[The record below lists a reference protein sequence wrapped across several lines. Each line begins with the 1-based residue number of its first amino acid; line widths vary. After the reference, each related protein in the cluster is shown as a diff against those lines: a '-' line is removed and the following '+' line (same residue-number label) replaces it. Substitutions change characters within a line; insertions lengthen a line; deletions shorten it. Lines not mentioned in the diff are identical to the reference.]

1 MSKFD
6 ELIASYHE
14 VAKKIGVSV
23 DSDLLIKVTKGLGP
37 SIYNKD
43 SAKVASSDKK
53 ELDRVKINFLNKKL
67 GITDDKTADSLISE
81 VVDTFGSSNTNKPR
95 PLFYYLLVKKAG
107 KESVYA

>member
-14 VAKKIGVSV
+14 VAKKLGISV

-53 ELDRVKINFLNKKL
+53 ELERVKTNFLSKKL
-67 GITDDKTADSLISE
+67 GVTDDTKADALINE
-81 VVDTFGSSNTNKPR
+81 VIETFGSSNTNKPR

-107 KESVYA
+107 KESIYA